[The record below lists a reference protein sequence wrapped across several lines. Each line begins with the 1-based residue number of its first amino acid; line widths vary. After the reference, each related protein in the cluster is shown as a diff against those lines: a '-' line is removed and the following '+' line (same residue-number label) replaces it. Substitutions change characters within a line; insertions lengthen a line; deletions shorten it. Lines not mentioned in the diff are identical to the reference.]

1 MDIIEC
7 IILGISSLRRNPL
20 RSALTILGIIV
31 GVASV
36 VSMVSVG
43 DGSSAMVLRE
53 IERTGGTKMI
63 EVYKDDWDKQSGTL
77 SRAAGSAVR
86 GKGRWQRNRAED
98 LETEDAFEILK
109 HARGVINVV
118 AEDDMPGWT
127 VNYKGR
133 TKESRIVA
141 STAGYDQSHNWYP
154 SNGRF
159 FTAEEVE
166 AASSVAV
173 IGHKVAEEV
182 FLDEDPVGKEIKA
195 SRQSSRWRSRSG
207 LYEVRLKVI
216 GVMEEKG
223 DAMDTSGWDDRFVIP
238 ITTLQ
243 QRFKGREDVE
253 RIRIEAADVST
264 IPIAIMDAKQILGRQ
279 HNNTGEEYNYWT
291 ATEEL
296 ATANKVGLVMKALM
310 GGIAGIALMVAGI
323 GVMNIMLVSV
333 TDRTQ
338 EIGLRKALGA
348 TRGDILAQFLIEAAV
363 LTLSGGILG
372 AILGIFMGRGT
383 AALISRFVW
392 EGSNWPSVVSVGTM
406 VIALLVSVAIGVFFG
421 LYPANKAAKLTPVE
435 ALRTD

>member
-1 MDIIEC
+1 MNIIEC

-63 EVYKDDWDKQSGTL
+63 EVYKDAWDKQSGTL
-77 SRAAGSAVR
+77 SRAAGSTVR

-98 LETEDAFEILK
+98 LETEDAFEILQ
-109 HARGVINVV
+109 HAREVVNVV

-173 IGHKVAEEV
+173 IGSKVAEEV
-182 FLDEDPVGKEIKA
+182 FLEEDPVGKEIKA
-195 SRQSSRWRSRSG
+195 SRQSFWRGRSG

-223 DAMDTSGWDDRFVIP
+223 DAMDTSGWDDRFIIP

-253 RIRIEAADVST
+253 RIRIEATDVST
-264 IPIAIMDAKQILGRQ
+264 IPIAIADAKQILGRQ

-333 TDRTQ
+333 TDRTK

-383 AALISRFVW
+383 AALISKFVW
-392 EGSNWPSVVSVGTM
+392 EGSNWPSVISFGTM

>member
-1 MDIIEC
+1 MNLMEC
-7 IILGISSLRRNPL
+7 IILGISNLRRNPL

-31 GVASV
+31 GVGSV

-63 EVYKDDWDKQSGTL
+63 EIYKDAWDKQSGTL

-86 GKGRWQRNRAED
+86 GRSRWQRNRAED
-98 LETEDAFEILK
+98 LETEDAFAILDR
-109 HARGVINVV
+109 ARGIVNVV
-118 AEDDMPGWT
+118 AEDDMPRWS
-127 VNYKGR
+127 VSYKGR

-141 STAGYDQSHNWYP
+141 STAGYDRSHNWYP
-154 SNGRF
+154 SSGRF
-159 FTAEEVE
+159 FTPEEVE
-166 AASSVAV
+166 AASSIAV
-173 IGHKVAEEV
+173 IGHKIKEEV

-195 SRQSSRWRSRSG
+195 SRPSYWRGKRG

-223 DAMDTSGWDDRFVIP
+223 DAMDTSGWDDRFIIP

-243 QRFKGREDVE
+243 QRFKGRDDVE
-253 RIRIEAADVST
+253 RIRVEAVDVDT
-264 IPIAIMDAKQILGRQ
+264 IPLAIADSKRILGRQ

-296 ATANKVGLVMKALM
+296 ATARKVGLVMKALM

-333 TDRTQ
+333 TDRTK

-348 TRGDILAQFLIEAAV
+348 TRNDILAQFLVEAAV
-363 LTLSGGILG
+363 LTLSGGIVG
-372 AILGIFMGRGT
+372 AIAGVFMGQGT
-383 AALISRFVW
+383 AALISKFVW
-392 EGSNWPSVVSVGTM
+392 EGSNWPSVISFGTM

-435 ALRTD
+435 ALRSD

>member
-1 MDIIEC
+1 MNLIEC

-31 GVASV
+31 GVGSV

-53 IERTGGTKMI
+53 IERTGGTKII
-63 EVYKDDWDKQSGTL
+63 EIYKDDWDKQSGTL
-77 SRAAGSAVR
+77 SRAAGEAVR
-86 GKGRWQRNRAED
+86 GRGRWQRNRAED

-109 HARGVINVV
+109 HARGVVDVV
-118 AEDDMPGWT
+118 AEDDMGGWN

-133 TKESRIVA
+133 SKESRIVA
-141 STAGYDQSHNWYP
+141 STAGYDRSHNWYP
-154 SNGRF
+154 SSGRF

-166 AASSVAV
+166 DASSVAV
-173 IGHKVAEEV
+173 IGSKIAEEV
-182 FLDEDPVGKEIKA
+182 FLEENPVGKEIKA
-195 SRQSSRWRSRSG
+195 SRPSYWRGRSG

-223 DAMDTSGWDDRFVIP
+223 DAMDTSGWDDRFIIP

-243 QRFKGREDVE
+243 QRFKGRQDVE
-253 RIRIEAADVST
+253 RIRVEAVDVDT
-264 IPIAIMDAKQILGRQ
+264 IPTAIVDAKDILGRQ

-310 GGIAGIALMVAGI
+310 GGIAAIALMVAGI

-333 TDRTQ
+333 TDRTR

-348 TRGDILAQFLIEAAV
+348 TRNDILAQFLIEASV
-363 LTLSGGILG
+363 LTLGGGILG

-383 AALISRFVW
+383 AALISKFVW
-392 EGSNWPSVVSVGTM
+392 EGSNWPSVISFGTM
-406 VIALLVSVAIGVFFG
+406 LIALLVSVAIGVFFG
-421 LYPANKAAKLTPVE
+421 LYPANKAAKLTPVD
-435 ALRTD
+435 ALRSD

>member
-1 MDIIEC
+1 MNLMEC

-20 RSALTILGIIV
+20 RSSLTILGIIV
-31 GVASV
+31 GVGSV

-63 EVYKDDWDKQSGTL
+63 EIYKDDWDKQSGTL

-86 GKGRWQRNRAED
+86 GKSRWQRNRAEN
-98 LETEDAFEILK
+98 LETEDAFAILER
-109 HARGVINVV
+109 ARGIVNVV
-118 AEDDMPGWT
+118 AEDDMSGWN
-127 VNYKGR
+127 VSYKGR

-141 STAGYDQSHNWYP
+141 SSAGYDRSHNWYP
-154 SNGRF
+154 SSGRF

-173 IGHKVAEEV
+173 IGAKVAEEV

-195 SRQSSRWRSRSG
+195 SRRSYWRGRRG

-216 GVMEEKG
+216 GVMEAKG
-223 DAMDTSGWDDRFVIP
+223 DAMDTSGWDDRFIIP

-243 QRFKGREDVE
+243 QRFKGRDDVE
-253 RIRIEAADVST
+253 RLRVEAVDEDT
-264 IPIAIMDAKQILGRQ
+264 IPIAIADAKRILGRQ

-296 ATANKVGLVMKALM
+296 ATARKVGLVMKALM
-310 GGIAGIALMVAGI
+310 GGIASIALMVAGI

-333 TDRTQ
+333 TDRTK

-348 TRGDILAQFLIEAAV
+348 TRNDILAQFLVEAAV
-363 LTLSGGILG
+363 LTLFGGIVG
-372 AILGIFMGRGT
+372 AIAGVFMGQGT
-383 AALISRFVW
+383 AALISKFVW
-392 EGSNWPSVVSVGTM
+392 EGSDWPSVISFGTM
-406 VIALLVSVAIGVFFG
+406 VIALFVSVAIGIFFG
-421 LYPANKAAKLTPVE
+421 LYPANKAAKLTPVD
-435 ALRTD
+435 ALRSD

>member
-1 MDIIEC
+1 MNLMEC
-7 IILGISSLRRNPL
+7 IILGISNLRRNPL

-31 GVASV
+31 GVGSV

-63 EVYKDDWDKQSGTL
+63 EIYKDDWDKQSGTL
-77 SRAAGSAVR
+77 SSAAGSVVR
-86 GKGRWQRNRAED
+86 GRSRWKRNRAEH
-98 LETEDAFEILK
+98 LETEDAFAILER
-109 HARGVINVV
+109 ARGIVNVV
-118 AEDDMPGWT
+118 AEDDMSGWS
-127 VNYKGR
+127 VSHKGR

-141 STAGYDQSHNWYP
+141 STAGYDRSHNWYP
-154 SNGRF
+154 SEGRF

-173 IGHKVAEEV
+173 IGSKIKEEV

-195 SRQSSRWRSRSG
+195 SRPSYWRGRGG

-223 DAMDTSGWDDRFVIP
+223 DAMDTSGWDDRFIIP

-243 QRFKGREDVE
+243 QRFKGRNDVE
-253 RIRIEAADVST
+253 RIRVEAVDVDT
-264 IPIAIMDAKQILGRQ
+264 IPLAIADSKQILGRQ

-333 TDRTQ
+333 TDRTK

-348 TRGDILAQFLIEAAV
+348 TRNDILAQFLVEAAV
-363 LTLSGGILG
+363 LTLSGGIVG
-372 AILGIFMGRGT
+372 AIAGVFMGQGT
-383 AALISRFVW
+383 AALISKFVW
-392 EGSNWPSVVSVGTM
+392 EGSNWPSVISFGTM

>member
-1 MDIIEC
+1 MNLMEC

-20 RSALTILGIIV
+20 RSSLTILGIIV
-31 GVASV
+31 GVGSV

-63 EVYKDDWDKQSGTL
+63 EIYKDDWDKQSGTL

-86 GKGRWQRNRAED
+86 GKSRWQRNRAEN
-98 LETEDAFEILK
+98 LETEDAFAILER
-109 HARGVINVV
+109 ARGIVNVV
-118 AEDDMPGWT
+118 AEDDMSGWN
-127 VNYKGR
+127 VSYKGR

-141 STAGYDQSHNWYP
+141 SSAGYDRSHNWYP
-154 SNGRF
+154 SSGRF
-159 FTAEEVE
+159 FSAEEVE

-173 IGHKVAEEV
+173 IGSKVAEEV

-195 SRQSSRWRSRSG
+195 SRRSYWRGRGG

-216 GVMEEKG
+216 GVMEAKG
-223 DAMDTSGWDDRFVIP
+223 DAMDTSGWDDRFIIP

-243 QRFKGREDVE
+243 QRFKGRDDVE
-253 RIRIEAADVST
+253 RLRVEAVDEDT
-264 IPIAIMDAKQILGRQ
+264 IPIAIADAKRILGRQ

-296 ATANKVGLVMKALM
+296 ATARKVGLVMKALM
-310 GGIAGIALMVAGI
+310 GGIASIALMVAGI

-333 TDRTQ
+333 TDRTK

-348 TRGDILAQFLIEAAV
+348 TRNDILAQFLVEAAV
-363 LTLSGGILG
+363 LTLFGGIVG
-372 AILGIFMGRGT
+372 AIAGVFMGQGT
-383 AALISRFVW
+383 AALISKFVW
-392 EGSNWPSVVSVGTM
+392 EGSDWPSVISFGTM
-406 VIALLVSVAIGVFFG
+406 VIALVVSVAIGVFFG
-421 LYPANKAAKLTPVE
+421 LYPANKAAKLTPVD
-435 ALRTD
+435 ALRSD

>member
-1 MDIIEC
+1 MDLFEC
-7 IILGISSLRRNPL
+7 VILGISSLRRNPL
-20 RSALTILGIIV
+20 RSSLTILGIIV

-43 DGSSAMVLRE
+43 DGSRAMVLRE

-63 EVYKDDWDKQSGTL
+63 EIYKDVWDKQSGTL
-77 SRAAGSAVR
+77 SRAAGSTVR
-86 GKGRWQRNRAED
+86 SKGRWRRNRAED
-98 LETEDAFEILK
+98 LETEDAFAILMN
-109 HARGVINVV
+109 ARAVVNVV
-118 AEDDMPGWT
+118 AEDDMGGWS
-127 VNYKGR
+127 VSYKGR

-141 STAGYDQSHNWYP
+141 STAGYDRSHNWYP

-173 IGHKVAEEV
+173 IGSKIAEEV
-182 FLDEDPVGKEIKA
+182 FLEEDPVGKEIKA
-195 SRQSSRWRSRSG
+195 SRRSYRWGRRRG

-223 DAMDTSGWDDRFVIP
+223 DAMDTSGWDDRFIIP

-243 QRFKGREDVE
+243 QRFKGRDDVE
-253 RIRIEAADVST
+253 RIRIEASDVST
-264 IPIAIMDAKQILGRQ
+264 IPLAIADAQQILGRQ

-333 TDRTQ
+333 TDRTK

-348 TRGDILAQFLIEAAV
+348 TRADILTQFLIEAAV
-363 LTLSGGILG
+363 LTLSGGIIG
-372 AILGIFMGRGT
+372 AISGIFMGRGT
-383 AALISRFVW
+383 AALISKFVW
-392 EGSNWPSVVSVGTM
+392 EGSNWPSVVSFGTM

-435 ALRTD
+435 ALRAE

>member
-1 MDIIEC
+1 MNLIEC

-31 GVASV
+31 GVGSV

-53 IERTGGTKMI
+53 IERTGGTKII
-63 EVYKDDWDKQSGTL
+63 EIYKDDWDKQSGTL
-77 SRAAGSAVR
+77 SRAAGEAVR
-86 GKGRWQRNRAED
+86 GRGRWQRNRAEN

-109 HARGVINVV
+109 YARGVIDVV
-118 AEDDMPGWT
+118 AEDDMGGWN

-133 TKESRIVA
+133 SKESRIVA
-141 STAGYDQSHNWYP
+141 STAGYDRSHNWYP
-154 SNGRF
+154 SSGRF

-173 IGHKVAEEV
+173 IGSKIAEEV
-182 FLDEDPVGKEIKA
+182 FLEEDPIGREIKA
-195 SRQSSRWRSRSG
+195 SRPSYWRGMSG

-223 DAMDTSGWDDRFVIP
+223 DAMDTSGWDDRFIIP

-243 QRFKGREDVE
+243 QRFKGRQDVE
-253 RIRIEAADVST
+253 RIRVEAVDVDT
-264 IPIAIMDAKQILGRQ
+264 IPTAIVDAKDILGRQ

-310 GGIAGIALMVAGI
+310 GGIAAIALMVAGI

-333 TDRTQ
+333 TDRTK

-348 TRGDILAQFLIEAAV
+348 TRNDILAQFLIEASV
-363 LTLSGGILG
+363 LTLAGGILG
-372 AILGIFMGRGT
+372 AILGVFMGRGT
-383 AALISRFVW
+383 AALISKFVW
-392 EGSNWPSVVSVGTM
+392 EGSNWPSVISFGTM

>member
-1 MDIIEC
+1 MEC

-20 RSALTILGIIV
+20 RSTLTILGIIV
-31 GVASV
+31 GVGSV

-63 EVYKDDWDKQSGTL
+63 EIYKDDWDKQSGTL

-86 GKGRWQRNRAED
+86 GKSRWKRNRAEH
-98 LETEDAFEILK
+98 LETEDAFAILER
-109 HARGVINVV
+109 ARGIVNVV
-118 AEDDMPGWT
+118 AEDDMSGWS
-127 VNYKGR
+127 VSYKGR

-141 STAGYDQSHNWYP
+141 STAGYDRSHNWYP
-154 SNGRF
+154 SEGRF

-166 AASSVAV
+166 DASSIAV
-173 IGHKVAEEV
+173 IGAKIKEEV
-182 FLDEDPVGKEIKA
+182 FLNEDPVGKEITA
-195 SRQSSRWRSRSG
+195 SRQSYWRGRGG

-223 DAMDTSGWDDRFVIP
+223 DAMDTSGWDDRFIIP

-243 QRFKGREDVE
+243 QRFKGRNDVE
-253 RIRIEAADVST
+253 RIRVEAVDIDT
-264 IPIAIMDAKQILGRQ
+264 IPLAIADAKQILGRQ

-333 TDRTQ
+333 TDRTK

-348 TRGDILAQFLIEAAV
+348 TRNDILAQFLVEAAV

-372 AILGIFMGRGT
+372 AIGGVFMGQGT
-383 AALISRFVW
+383 AALISKFVW
-392 EGSNWPSVVSVGTM
+392 EGSDWPSVISFGTM
-406 VIALLVSVAIGVFFG
+406 IIALFVSVAIGVFFG

-435 ALRTD
+435 ALRSD

>member
-1 MDIIEC
+1 MNLIEC

-20 RSALTILGIIV
+20 RSSLTILGIIV
-31 GVASV
+31 GVGSV

-53 IERTGGTKMI
+53 IERTGGTKII
-63 EVYKDDWDKQSGTL
+63 EIYKDDWDKQSGTL
-77 SRAAGSAVR
+77 SRAAGEAVR
-86 GKGRWQRNRAED
+86 GRGRWKRNRAED

-109 HARGVINVV
+109 HARGVVDVV
-118 AEDDMPGWT
+118 AEDDMGGWN

-133 TKESRIVA
+133 SKESRIVA
-141 STAGYDQSHNWYP
+141 STAGYDRSHNWYT
-154 SNGRF
+154 SSGRF
-159 FTAEEVE
+159 FNAEEVE

-173 IGHKVAEEV
+173 IGSKIAEEV
-182 FLDEDPVGKEIKA
+182 FLEEEPVGKEIKA
-195 SRQSSRWRSRSG
+195 SRPSYWRGRSG

-223 DAMDTSGWDDRFVIP
+223 DAMDTSGWDDRFIIP

-243 QRFKGREDVE
+243 QRFKGRQDVE
-253 RIRIEAADVST
+253 RIRVEAVDVDT
-264 IPIAIMDAKQILGRQ
+264 IPTAIVDAKDILGRQ

-333 TDRTQ
+333 TDRTK

-348 TRGDILAQFLIEAAV
+348 TRTDILTQFLIEASV
-363 LTLSGGILG
+363 LTLAGGILG

-383 AALISRFVW
+383 AALISKFVW
-392 EGSNWPSVVSVGTM
+392 EGSNWPSVISFGTM

-435 ALRTD
+435 ALRSD

>member
-1 MDIIEC
+1 MNLMEC
-7 IILGISSLRRNPL
+7 IILGISNLRRNPL
-20 RSALTILGIIV
+20 RSSLTILGIIV
-31 GVASV
+31 GVGSV

-63 EVYKDDWDKQSGTL
+63 EIYKDDWDKQSGTL
-77 SRAAGSAVR
+77 SSAAGSVVR
-86 GKGRWQRNRAED
+86 GRSRWKRNRAEH
-98 LETEDAFEILK
+98 LETEDAFAILER
-109 HARGVINVV
+109 ARGIVNVV
-118 AEDDMPGWT
+118 AEDDMSGWS
-127 VNYKGR
+127 VSHKGR

-141 STAGYDQSHNWYP
+141 STAGYDRSHNWYP
-154 SNGRF
+154 SEGRF

-173 IGHKVAEEV
+173 IGSKIKEEV
-182 FLDEDPVGKEIKA
+182 FLNEDPVGKEIKA
-195 SRQSSRWRSRSG
+195 SRRSYWRGRGG

-223 DAMDTSGWDDRFVIP
+223 DAMDTSGWDDRFIIP

-243 QRFKGREDVE
+243 QRFKGRNDVE
-253 RIRIEAADVST
+253 RIRVEAVDVDT
-264 IPIAIMDAKQILGRQ
+264 IPLAIADAKQILGRQ

-333 TDRTQ
+333 TDRTR

-348 TRGDILAQFLIEAAV
+348 TRNDILAQFLVEAAV
-363 LTLSGGILG
+363 LTLSGGIVG
-372 AILGIFMGRGT
+372 AIAGVFMGQGT
-383 AALISRFVW
+383 AALISKFVW
-392 EGSNWPSVVSVGTM
+392 EGSNWPSVISFGTM

-435 ALRTD
+435 ALRSD

>member
-1 MDIIEC
+1 MNLIEC

-31 GVASV
+31 GVGSV

-53 IERTGGTKMI
+53 IERTGGTKI
-63 EVYKDDWDKQSGTL
+63 VEIYKDDWDKQSGTL
-77 SRAAGSAVR
+77 SRAAGEAVR
-86 GKGRWQRNRAED
+86 GRGRWKRNRAED

-109 HARGVINVV
+109 HARGVVDVV
-118 AEDDMPGWT
+118 AEDDMGGWN

-133 TKESRIVA
+133 SKESRIVA
-141 STAGYDQSHNWYP
+141 STAGYDRSHNWYT
-154 SNGRF
+154 SSGRF
-159 FTAEEVE
+159 FSAEEVE

-173 IGHKVAEEV
+173 IGSKIAEEV
-182 FLDEDPVGKEIKA
+182 FLEEDPVGKEIKA
-195 SRQSSRWRSRSG
+195 SRPSYWRGRSG

-223 DAMDTSGWDDRFVIP
+223 DAMDTSGWDDRFIIP

-243 QRFKGREDVE
+243 QRFKGRQDVE
-253 RIRIEAADVST
+253 RIRVEAVDVDT
-264 IPIAIMDAKQILGRQ
+264 IPTAIADAKDVLGRQ

-310 GGIAGIALMVAGI
+310 GGIAAIALMVAGI

-333 TDRTQ
+333 TDRTR

-348 TRGDILAQFLIEAAV
+348 TRSDILAQFLIEASV
-363 LTLSGGILG
+363 LTLAGGILG
-372 AILGIFMGRGT
+372 AILGVFMGRGT
-383 AALISRFVW
+383 AALISKFVW
-392 EGSNWPSVVSVGTM
+392 EGSNWPSVISFGTM
-406 VIALLVSVAIGVFFG
+406 LIALIVSVAIGVFFG
-421 LYPANKAAKLTPVE
+421 LYPANKAAKLTPVD
-435 ALRTD
+435 ALRSD

>member
-127 VNYKGR
+127 VNYNGR

-141 STAGYDQSHNWYP
+141 STAGYDQSHNWYAA
-154 SNGRF
+154 NGRF

-348 TRGDILAQFLIEAAV
+348 TRGDILAQFLIEASV

-392 EGSNWPSVVSVGTM
+392 EGSNWPSVISVGTM

>member
-1 MDIIEC
+1 MNLMEC

-20 RSALTILGIIV
+20 RSSLTILGIIV
-31 GVASV
+31 GVGSV

-63 EVYKDDWDKQSGTL
+63 EIYKDDWDKQSGTL

-86 GKGRWQRNRAED
+86 GKSRWQRNRAED
-98 LETEDAFEILK
+98 LETEDAFAILER
-109 HARGVINVV
+109 ARGIVNVV
-118 AEDDMPGWT
+118 AEDDMPGWS
-127 VNYKGR
+127 VSYEGR

-141 STAGYDQSHNWYP
+141 SSAGYDRSHNWYP
-154 SNGRF
+154 SSGRF
-159 FTAEEVE
+159 FSAEEVE

-173 IGHKVAEEV
+173 IGAKVAEEV

-195 SRQSSRWRSRSG
+195 SRRSYWRGRRG

-216 GVMEEKG
+216 GVMEAKG
-223 DAMDTSGWDDRFVIP
+223 DAMDTSGWDDRFIIP

-243 QRFKGREDVE
+243 QRFKGRDDVE
-253 RIRIEAADVST
+253 RLRVEAVDEDT
-264 IPIAIMDAKQILGRQ
+264 IPLAIADAKRILGRQ

-296 ATANKVGLVMKALM
+296 ATARKVGLVMKALM
-310 GGIAGIALMVAGI
+310 GGIASIALMVAGI

-333 TDRTQ
+333 TDRTK

-348 TRGDILAQFLIEAAV
+348 TRNDILAQFLVEAAV
-363 LTLSGGILG
+363 LTLFGGIVG
-372 AILGIFMGRGT
+372 AIAGVFMGQGT
-383 AALISRFVW
+383 AALISKFVW
-392 EGSNWPSVVSVGTM
+392 EGSDWPSVISFGTM
-406 VIALLVSVAIGVFFG
+406 VIALVVSVAIGVFFG
-421 LYPANKAAKLTPVE
+421 LYPANKAAKLTPVD
-435 ALRTD
+435 ALRSD

>member
-1 MDIIEC
+1 MNLMEC

-20 RSALTILGIIV
+20 RSSLTILGIIV
-31 GVASV
+31 GVGSV

-63 EVYKDDWDKQSGTL
+63 EIYKDDWDKQSGTL

-86 GKGRWQRNRAED
+86 GKSRWQRNRAEN
-98 LETEDAFEILK
+98 LETEDAFAILER
-109 HARGVINVV
+109 ARGIINVV
-118 AEDDMPGWT
+118 AEDDMSGWS
-127 VNYKGR
+127 VSYKGR

-141 STAGYDQSHNWYP
+141 STAGYDRSHNWYP
-154 SNGRF
+154 SEGRF
-159 FTAEEVE
+159 FSPEEVE
-166 AASSVAV
+166 AASSIAV
-173 IGHKVAEEV
+173 IGSKIKEEV
-182 FLDEDPVGKEIKA
+182 FLNEDPVGKEITA
-195 SRQSSRWRSRSG
+195 SRRSYWRGRGG

-223 DAMDTSGWDDRFVIP
+223 DAMDTSGWDDRFIIP

-243 QRFKGREDVE
+243 QRFKGRDDVE
-253 RIRIEAADVST
+253 RIRIEAVDVDT
-264 IPIAIMDAKQILGRQ
+264 IPLAIADAKQILGRQ

-333 TDRTQ
+333 TDRTK

-348 TRGDILAQFLIEAAV
+348 TRNDILAQFLVEASV
-363 LTLSGGILG
+363 LTLSGGIIG
-372 AILGIFMGRGT
+372 AIAGVFMGRGT
-383 AALISRFVW
+383 AALISKFVW

-421 LYPANKAAKLTPVE
+421 LYPANKAAKLTPVD
-435 ALRTD
+435 ALRSE

>member
-1 MDIIEC
+1 MNLIEC

-31 GVASV
+31 GVGSV

-53 IERTGGTKMI
+53 IERTGGTKII
-63 EVYKDDWDKQSGTL
+63 EIYKDDWDKQSGTL
-77 SRAAGSAVR
+77 SRAAGEAVR
-86 GKGRWQRNRAED
+86 GRGRWKRNRAED

-109 HARGVINVV
+109 HARGVVDVV
-118 AEDDMPGWT
+118 AEDDMGGWN

-133 TKESRIVA
+133 SKESRIVA
-141 STAGYDQSHNWYP
+141 STAGYDRSHNWYT
-154 SNGRF
+154 SSGRF

-173 IGHKVAEEV
+173 IGSKIAEEV
-182 FLDEDPVGKEIKA
+182 FIDEDPVGKEIKA
-195 SRQSSRWRSRSG
+195 SRPSYWRGRSG

-223 DAMDTSGWDDRFVIP
+223 DAMDTSGWDDRFIIP

-243 QRFKGREDVE
+243 QRFKGRQDVE
-253 RIRIEAADVST
+253 RIRVEAVDVDT
-264 IPIAIMDAKQILGRQ
+264 IPTAIVDAKDILGRQ

-333 TDRTQ
+333 TDRTK

-348 TRGDILAQFLIEAAV
+348 TRTDILTQFLIEASV
-363 LTLSGGILG
+363 LTLAGGILG

-383 AALISRFVW
+383 AALISKFVW
-392 EGSNWPSVVSVGTM
+392 EGSNWPSVISFGTM

-421 LYPANKAAKLTPVE
+421 LYPANKAAKLTPVD
-435 ALRTD
+435 ALRSD

>member
-1 MDIIEC
+1 MNLIEC

-31 GVASV
+31 GVGSV

-53 IERTGGTKMI
+53 IERTGGTKII
-63 EVYKDDWDKQSGTL
+63 EIYKDDWDKQSGTL
-77 SRAAGSAVR
+77 SRAAGEAVR
-86 GKGRWQRNRAED
+86 GRGRWKRNRAED

-109 HARGVINVV
+109 HARGVVDVV
-118 AEDDMPGWT
+118 AEDDMGGWN

-133 TKESRIVA
+133 SKESRIVA
-141 STAGYDQSHNWYP
+141 STAGYDRSHNWYP
-154 SNGRF
+154 SSGRF
-159 FTAEEVE
+159 FSAEEVE

-173 IGHKVAEEV
+173 IGSKIAEEV
-182 FLDEDPVGKEIKA
+182 FLQEDPVGKEIKA
-195 SRQSSRWRSRSG
+195 SRPSYWRGRSG

-223 DAMDTSGWDDRFVIP
+223 DAMDTSGWDDRFIIP

-243 QRFKGREDVE
+243 QRFKGRQDVE
-253 RIRIEAADVST
+253 RIRVEAVDVDT
-264 IPIAIMDAKQILGRQ
+264 IPTAIVDAKDILGRQ

-333 TDRTQ
+333 TDRTR

-348 TRGDILAQFLIEAAV
+348 TRNDILTQFLIEASV
-363 LTLSGGILG
+363 LTLGGGILG

-383 AALISRFVW
+383 AALISKFVW
-392 EGSNWPSVVSVGTM
+392 EGSNWPSVISFGTM

-435 ALRTD
+435 ALRSD

>member
-1 MDIIEC
+1 MNLFEC
-7 IILGISSLRRNPL
+7 VILGISSLRRNPL

-98 LETEDAFEILK
+98 LETEDAFEILQ
-109 HARGVINVV
+109 HARGVVNVV

-154 SNGRF
+154 SSGRF
-159 FTAEEVE
+159 FSAEEVE

-173 IGHKVAEEV
+173 IGSKVAEEV
-182 FLDEDPVGKEIKA
+182 FLEEDPVGKEIKA
-195 SRQSSRWRSRSG
+195 SRQSYRWGRSG

-216 GVMEEKG
+216 GVMEAKG
-223 DAMDTSGWDDRFVIP
+223 DAMDTSGWDDRFIIP

-253 RIRIEAADVST
+253 RIRIEASDVST
-264 IPIAIMDAKQILGRQ
+264 IPIAIADAKQILGRQ

-333 TDRTQ
+333 TDRTK

-348 TRGDILAQFLIEAAV
+348 TRGDILSQFLIEASV

-383 AALISRFVW
+383 AALISKFVW
-392 EGSNWPSVVSVGTM
+392 EGSNWPSVISFGTM

-435 ALRTD
+435 ALRSD

>member
-1 MDIIEC
+1 MNLLEC

-31 GVASV
+31 GVGSV

-53 IERTGGTKMI
+53 IERTGGTKII
-63 EVYKDDWDKQSGTL
+63 EIYKDDWDKQSGTL
-77 SRAAGSAVR
+77 SRAAGEAVR
-86 GKGRWQRNRAED
+86 GRGRWQRNRAED

-109 HARGVINVV
+109 HARGVVDVV
-118 AEDDMPGWT
+118 AEDDMPGWN

-133 TKESRIVA
+133 SKESRIVA
-141 STAGYDQSHNWYP
+141 STAGYDRSHNWYT

-159 FTAEEVE
+159 FTPEEVE

-173 IGHKVAEEV
+173 IGSKVAEEV
-182 FLDEDPVGKEIKA
+182 FVDEDPVGKEIKA
-195 SRQSSRWRSRSG
+195 ARESYRYGRSG

-223 DAMDTSGWDDRFVIP
+223 DAMDTSGWDDRFIIP

-243 QRFKGREDVE
+243 QRFKGRQDVE
-253 RIRIEAADVST
+253 RIRVEAVDVDT
-264 IPIAIMDAKQILGRQ
+264 IPIAIVDSKTVLGRQ

-333 TDRTQ
+333 TDRTR

-348 TRGDILAQFLIEAAV
+348 TRNDILTQFLIEAAV
-363 LTLSGGILG
+363 LTLVGGMLG

-392 EGSNWPSVVSVGTM
+392 EGSNWPSVISFTTM
-406 VIALLVSVAIGVFFG
+406 LIALIVSAAIGIFFG
-421 LYPANKAAKLTPVE
+421 LYPANKAAKLTPVD
-435 ALRTD
+435 ALRSD

>member
-1 MDIIEC
+1 MNILEC
-7 IILGISSLRRNPL
+7 IILGISSLKRNPL

-31 GVASV
+31 GVGSV

-53 IERTGGTKMI
+53 IERTGGTKII

-77 SRAAGSAVR
+77 SRAAGEAVR

-109 HARGVINVV
+109 HARGVVDVV
-118 AEDDMPGWT
+118 AEDDMPGWS

-133 TKESRIVA
+133 SKESRIVA
-141 STAGYDQSHNWYP
+141 STAGYDRSHNWYP
-154 SNGRF
+154 SSGRF
-159 FTAEEVE
+159 FSAEEVE

-173 IGHKVAEEV
+173 IGSKVAEEV
-182 FLDEDPVGKEIKA
+182 FIDEDPVGKEIKA
-195 SRQSSRWRSRSG
+195 SRQSYRYGRSG

-223 DAMDTSGWDDRFVIP
+223 DAMDTSGWDDRFIIP

-243 QRFKGREDVE
+243 QRFKGRQDVE
-253 RIRIEAADVST
+253 RIRVEAVDVDT
-264 IPIAIMDAKQILGRQ
+264 IPIAIADAKTVLGRQ

-333 TDRTQ
+333 TDRTR

-348 TRGDILAQFLIEAAV
+348 TRNDILTQFLIEAAV
-363 LTLSGGILG
+363 LTLGGGILG

-383 AALISRFVW
+383 AALISKFVW
-392 EGSNWPSVVSVGTM
+392 EGSNWPSVISVGTM

-435 ALRTD
+435 ALRSD

>member
-1 MDIIEC
+1 MNLIEC
-7 IILGISSLRRNPL
+7 IILGISNLRRNPL

-31 GVASV
+31 GVGSV

-63 EVYKDDWDKQSGTL
+63 EIYKDDWDKQSGTL

-86 GKGRWQRNRAED
+86 GRSRWRRNRAED
-98 LETEDAFEILK
+98 LETEDAFAILDR
-109 HARGVINVV
+109 ARGIVNVV
-118 AEDDMPGWT
+118 AEDDMPGWS
-127 VNYKGR
+127 VSYKGR

-141 STAGYDQSHNWYP
+141 STAGYDRSHNWYP
-154 SNGRF
+154 SEGRF
-159 FTAEEVE
+159 FSADEVE

-173 IGHKVAEEV
+173 IGSKIKEEV
-182 FLDEDPVGKEIKA
+182 FLNEDPVGKEITA
-195 SRQSSRWRSRSG
+195 SRRSYWRGRGG

-223 DAMDTSGWDDRFVIP
+223 DAMDTSGWDDRFIIP

-243 QRFKGREDVE
+243 QRFKGRNDVE
-253 RIRIEAADVST
+253 RIRVEAIDVDT
-264 IPIAIMDAKQILGRQ
+264 IPLAIADAKQILGRQ

-310 GGIAGIALMVAGI
+310 GGIASIALMVAGI

-333 TDRTQ
+333 TDRTK

-348 TRGDILAQFLIEAAV
+348 TRNDILAQFLVEAAV
-363 LTLSGGILG
+363 LTLSGGIIG
-372 AILGIFMGRGT
+372 AIAGVFMGQGT
-383 AALISRFVW
+383 AALISKFVW
-392 EGSNWPSVVSVGTM
+392 EGSNWPSVISFGTM
-406 VIALLVSVAIGVFFG
+406 VIALIVSVAIGVFFG